1 MKKLFGTVFEFT
13 QPKRIKMK
21 HIITLVG
28 LLMLTNVTFA
38 QDYNDLRILYADENY
53 EKLVKEAEKYTEDD
67 DTKYEAAPYFWA
79 AKALYKISLS
89 GTTDENFDNAYKDA
103 ITFMSKGIKY
113 DLKKG
118 DGAVM
123 EEFGEFISE
132 FQISLYNRISNEMGA
147 ASYKKAYS
155 WAVKYKKIS
164 TEETGVN
171 YVIGACKYQDGDR
184 SSSRTA
190 WQEADK
196 LIQEVTDVDSWSEAD
211 RKMLK
216 LGIFETAKVYK
227 QTNQMSMAK
236 ETMNKAAQWFEEDE
250 DWKSMYDEIVN

>member
-1 MKKLFGTVFEFT
+1 MKKLFGTVFEST

-28 LLMLTNVTFA
+28 LLMLTNLTFA

-89 GTTDENFDNAYKDA
+89 GTTDDNFKNAYKDA
-103 ITFMSKGIKY
+103 ITFMSKGMKY
-113 DLKKG
+113 DLKKN
-118 DGAVM
+118 DGATI
-123 EEFGEFISE
+123 EEFEEFISE
-132 FQISLYNRISNEMGA
+132 FQMSLYTRISNEMEA
-147 ASYKKAYS
+147 ASFKKAYS
-155 WAVKYKKIS
+155 WAVKYRKIS
-164 TEETGVN
+164 QEETGIN

-190 WQEADK
+190 WQEADEMIK
-196 LIQEVTDVDSWSEAD
+196 NVTDVDSWSEAD
-211 RKMLK
+211 RMMLK
-216 LGIFETAKVYK
+216 LGIIQTAKVYK
-227 QTNQMSMAK
+227 ETNQMAMAK
-236 ETMNKAAQWFEEDE
+236 ETLNKAAQWFEEDE
-250 DWKSMYDEIVN
+250 DWQVRYDDIVN